1 MALASKRMLPDTMS
15 PFTTETW
22 VSVTTACMFWMLWA
36 VLKCITAP
44 SRPRVAAIDSRSSC
58 SSAAKPPAGPDC
70 SLSASRVVDPTSARD
85 ASRML
90 PPRRPMPWRPAFSVP
105 TSCLF
110 MVCLSLADGTSRAT
124 ETGGTTPPA
133 STFRVG
139 HVPGGSVADAHV
151 AVGRDVGT
159 GDLGVVEPGGD
170 VHVVDATEHPG
181 AYIDVGRTGHQAG
194 TTAVAA
200 VATGTAVAGRR
211 HGIAGSTAAGP
222 AATAGA
228 IAAVASHGTGV
239 AAVTAV
245 TGGRHAASGPAAGAG
260 AGSAIPGGSGGTRH
274 AVGAGGLI
282 GREGAAGGVIG
293 EVIADLTDGGKVGG
307 TRAGTAAGG
316 GIGVPA
322 LTVGQPEAQ
331 ADATGIA
338 AATAAA
344 GIGHGLTTGAAIA
357 VTAVT
362 AGTGAQVDGGRIAT
376 ATTGGASRTGPG
388 VDAYTSAV
396 DHGAHLLKG
405 DDAGGGVVGLA
416 HGPGIATAA
425 DATAAASGTA
435 PGAIATGAA
444 IGSGRGI
451 VVGVIVVDSPVGT
464 AAYAPASGT
473 RSEER

>member
-110 MVCLSLADGTSRAT
+110 MVCPSLAEGTSRAT

-222 AATAGA
+222 ATAT
-228 IAAVASHGTGV
+228 S
-239 AAVTAV
+239 
-245 TGGRHAASGPAAGAG
+245 
-260 AGSAIPGGSGGTRH
+260 
-274 AVGAGGLI
+274 
-282 GREGAAGGVIG
+282 
-293 EVIADLTDGGKVGG
+293 
-307 TRAGTAAGG
+307 
-316 GIGVPA
+316 
-322 LTVGQPEAQ
+322 TV
-331 ADATGIA
+331 
-338 AATAAA
+338 
-344 GIGHGLTTGAAIA
+344 AAIA
-357 VTAVT
+357 GHSAGITTTTTSPGRRGSSSTAV
-362 AGTGAQVDGGRIAT
+362 AAACSCAI
-376 ATTGGASRTGPG
+376 TTGTTGSSSVRTGI
-388 VDAYTSAV
+388 
-396 DHGAHLLKG
+396 
-405 DDAGGGVVGLA
+405 GGCILRTTRGQE
-416 HGPGIATAA
+416 ATI
-425 DATAAASGTA
+425 T
-435 PGAIATGAA
+435 
-444 IGSGRGI
+444 
-451 VVGVIVVDSPVGT
+451 GVIIVSC
-464 AAYAPASGT
+464 
-473 RSEER
+473 